1 MHISEGVLNAPV
13 LITGIAL
20 TAAGVAVGIKKMDTE
35 SMPKIAVL
43 TAAFFVA
50 SLIHI
55 PVGFASVHLVLNG
68 LVGILFGWA
77 AFPAI
82 LVALAL
88 QAMLFQFGGITTLGI
103 NTFNM
108 AFPAV
113 MCFFLFRRMIIGE
126 GRTKAAIAGFL
137 CGVSAIALS
146 AVLVALSLTFT
157 DRAFFV
163 PAMAILAAHVPVMII
178 EGIVTA
184 FCIDF
189 LKKMKSEL
197 VEV

>member
-20 TAAGVAVGIKKMDTE
+20 TAAGVAVGIKKMDAE

-50 SLIHI
+50 SLIHV
-55 PVGFASVHLVLNG
+55 PVGFASVHLILNG
-68 LVGILFGWA
+68 LAGILFGWT

-113 MCFFLFRRMIIGE
+113 MCFFLFRRMIISG

-137 CGVSAIALS
+137 CGVSAVALS

-163 PAMAILAAHVPVMII
+163 PAIAILAVHVPVMII
-178 EGIVTA
+178 EGIITA